1 MISCL
6 FRVFYMDFIV
16 ICDTG
21 PTKVDCVMKQAV
33 KGNVNG
39 KPKREIAIE
48 RRLLIKA
55 Q

>member
-1 MISCL
+1 
-6 FRVFYMDFIV
+6 MDFIV

-39 KPKREIAIE
+39 KPKRGIAIE